1 MDAEVRRLLDR
12 QEIIDVAV
20 RYTWALD
27 TRDWAMLRTC
37 FVPDAVALYGRP
49 GRREGI
55 ESIEAACRAA
65 LGPLDAS
72 QHIVSNFDVRID
84 GDHATHRCYVQ
95 AQHVR
100 AAADGG
106 ANFIIAGSYSDDLV
120 RTEDGWRITRRELKQ
135 LWTDGN
141 PAVLRI

>member
-1 MDAEVRRLLDR
+1 MDADMRQLLDR

-27 TRDWAMLRTC
+27 TRDWALLRTC
-37 FVPDAVALYGRP
+37 FVPGAVALYGRP
-49 GRREGI
+49 GRREGVD
-55 ESIEAACRAA
+55 SIENACRAA
-65 LGPLDAS
+65 LQPLDAS
-72 QHIVSNFDVRID
+72 QHIVSNFDVHVN

-100 AAADGG
+100 ATAHGG
-106 ANFIIAGSYSDDLV
+106 ANFIIAGTYSDDLV
-120 RTEDGWRITRRELKQ
+120 RTEDGWRIARRELRQ

-141 PAVLRI
+141 PAVLGV